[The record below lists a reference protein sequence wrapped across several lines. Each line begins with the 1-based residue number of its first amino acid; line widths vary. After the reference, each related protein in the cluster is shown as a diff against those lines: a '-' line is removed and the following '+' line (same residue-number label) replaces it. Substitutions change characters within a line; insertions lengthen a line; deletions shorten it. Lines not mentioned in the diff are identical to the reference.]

1 MTNPLEELKA
11 LVDAATPATIW
22 NGTRYEVDRSDDGP
36 GMPPKWCVG
45 VNGVG
50 HYPIARF
57 YEKRDADAWIASV
70 NIAKRLTDEAWES
83 KAIRAMAESQAVDD
97 EGPFPFLCDLLDFSG
112 ENKRVTVLRA
122 AWRAALALPSRD
134 GGQAVD

>member
-11 LVDAATPATIW
+11 LVDAAAGPLILDTDA
-22 NGTRYEVDRSDDGP
+22 NGLTNIRGPDYDDGS
-36 GMPPKWCVG
+36 
-45 VNGVG
+45 GVG
-50 HYPIARF
+50 PVKVHVASYLTTD
-57 YEKRDADAWIASV
+57 DAKLFLASV

-122 AWRAALALPSRD
+122 AWRAALAVLIA
-134 GGQAVD
+134 GEEG